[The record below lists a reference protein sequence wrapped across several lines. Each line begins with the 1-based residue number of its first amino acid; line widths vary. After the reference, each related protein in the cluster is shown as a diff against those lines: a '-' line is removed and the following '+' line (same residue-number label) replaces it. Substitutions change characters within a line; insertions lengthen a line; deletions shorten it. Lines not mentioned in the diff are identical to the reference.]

1 MNKFNLRF
9 MLNNARS
16 YAYRPRRN
24 VQYRDWNKQPLNSVN
39 SANSFGGIPAYF
51 RNLTPSKKKNFMILG
66 SLLAGFYA
74 VNLEEVPISHRIRF
88 SFIPHFLIKKIGDI
102 SYNSVFQQYG
112 KDIKPENSRDTVKV
126 RKIFNELLKTGLD
139 FERGNEKV
147 QLLRDLDW
155 EVFVIADPGGSFMGP
170 KESYPPNAF
179 IVPNGKVFV
188 FESLIKLCNNGDED
202 MLATVLAHELSHQ
215 LCGHSGESLSKSP
228 LYFLLGIT
236 VYAATGLD
244 FGRLLIDFGLK
255 LPASRNMELEADYSG
270 LLIMSQSC
278 YNPNKSWMLW
288 EKMNQFEK
296 KQMGQRQS
304 LEFLSTHPS
313 STKREQKF
321 KEWLPKAQELYEH
334 NDCSRLKSMSSDMMS
349 YIKF

>member
-66 SLLAGFYA
+66 SLLAGFYV

-170 KESYPPNAF
+170 KESYQ
-179 IVPNGKVFV
+179 IGR
-188 FESLIKLCNNGDED
+188 
-202 MLATVLAHELSHQ
+202 AH
-215 LCGHSGESLSKSP
+215 
-228 LYFLLGIT
+228 
-236 VYAATGLD
+236 V
-244 FGRLLIDFGLK
+244 
-255 LPASRNMELEADYSG
+255 
-270 LLIMSQSC
+270 
-278 YNPNKSWMLW
+278 
-288 EKMNQFEK
+288 
-296 KQMGQRQS
+296 
-304 LEFLSTHPS
+304 
-313 STKREQKF
+313 
-321 KEWLPKAQELYEH
+321 
-334 NDCSRLKSMSSDMMS
+334 
-349 YIKF
+349 